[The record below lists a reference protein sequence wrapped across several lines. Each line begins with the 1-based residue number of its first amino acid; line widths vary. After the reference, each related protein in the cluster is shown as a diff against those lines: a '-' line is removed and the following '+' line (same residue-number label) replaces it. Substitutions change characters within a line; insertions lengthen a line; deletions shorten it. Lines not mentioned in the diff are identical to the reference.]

1 PRCDESRP
9 AFAAGKSAASL
20 LIQAAAGLKAYL
32 ARMPKNRDPLTTEQM
47 CLLRAWIDQGADWPK
62 NVADAKDPRQ
72 HWAFKPPIRPKVP
85 AVKNKNWVRTPI
97 DNYVLARL
105 EKEGLKPSPEADKVT
120 LLRRLSLD
128 LIGLP
133 PTIAEVDAFL
143 ADKTSAAWEKQVE
156 RLLNSP

>member
-1 PRCDESRP
+1 
-9 AFAAGKSAASL
+9 
-20 LIQAAAGLKAYL
+20 
-32 ARMPKNRDPLTTEQM
+32 MPKKRDPLSAEQIG
-47 CLLRAWIDQGADWPK
+47 LLRAWIDQGADWPE
-62 NVADAKDPRQ
+62 NAADAKDPRL

-97 DNYVLARL
+97 DNSILARL

-133 PTIAEVDAFL
+133 PSIEEVDVFL
-143 ADKTSAAWEKQVE
+143 KDESKDAYE
-156 RLLNSP
+156 